1 MMCHDTRSAG
11 GRLAQIM
18 EEIRTEI
25 VLWFSA
31 VIAIGLV
38 ALVWSADK
46 FVDGASA
53 IAQRAGLTPMMIGL
67 TIVSVGTSA
76 PEILISVMSAW
87 SGSGELAVGNAL
99 GSNIA
104 NVGLVLGITLLVK
117 SIHLN
122 KSTTFIDLPLLVLV
136 VIVTA
141 ALLFD
146 LTLSSGD
153 SLVLLAAL
161 GLFFLH
167 IIRNGQH
174 ASLESETTPIPS
186 LSPLTA
192 WLTFL
197 GGLGLLIASSRA
209 LVWAASQ
216 IAAALGVSE
225 LLIGL
230 TIVAVGTSL
239 PELAASVVSALKGQ
253 ADMAIGAIIGSNMFN
268 LLLVLAIPGFWGTLI
283 LQAEVIDRDLVAVFV
298 TTLVL
303 ALAALSGW
311 NRQSGSSTLTRS
323 TGAVLLALYVAYY
336 FWLFATP

>member
-1 MMCHDTRSAG
+1 M
-11 GRLAQIM
+11 
-18 EEIRTEI
+18 
-25 VLWFSA
+25 LWFSA
-31 VIAIGLV
+31 VIVIGLV

-117 SIHLN
+117 SISLN
-122 KSTTFIDLPLLVLV
+122 KSTTFIDLPILVLV
-136 VIVTA
+136 VLLTG

-146 LTLSSGD
+146 LDLSRGD

-167 IIRNGQH
+167 IIRRGQH
-174 ASLESETTPIPS
+174 PLGESEAPPIPS
-186 LSPLTA
+186 LAPIAA

-216 IAAALGVSE
+216 VAGALGVSE
-225 LLIGL
+225 LIIGL
-230 TIVAVGTSL
+230 TVVAVGTSL
-239 PELAASVVSALKGQ
+239 PELAASVMSALKGQ

-268 LLLVLAIPGFWGTLI
+268 LLLVLAIPGFWGTLN
-283 LQAEVIDRDLVAVFV
+283 LQPEVLHRDLVAVFV

-303 ALAALSGW
+303 ALAALYGW
-311 NRQSGSSTLTRS
+311 NRQTGVSTLTRN
-323 TGAVLLALYVAYY
+323 TGMVLLALYIAYY
-336 FWLFATP
+336 LWLFTTP